1 MKKSRIL
8 SSLSCILLLV
18 FILTFRPVIVIGQS
32 MMPTLKN
39 KSFHLSVNKYVGRLF
54 VHRGSIVAFSTD
66 SSNEITDGKSL
77 IKRVI
82 GIEGDQ
88 IKIRNGE
95 VYVNGSKVDEPYI
108 MEESKEDNFDLTVP
122 KGKMFCMGDNRN
134 NSSDSRL
141 KAIGYIDVK
150 EQLEGVLIF

>member
-1 MKKSRIL
+1 MRTSKIL
-8 SSLSCILLLV
+8 KNLSWFFLLV
-18 FILTFRPVIVIGQS
+18 FILTFRPVIVLGQS

-39 KSFHLSVNKYVGRLF
+39 KSFHLSVNKYVGRLLI
-54 VHRGSIVAFSTD
+54 HRGSIVAFSTD
-66 SSNEITDGKSL
+66 VTNEITGGKSL

-82 GIEGDQ
+82 GTEGDQ

-108 MEESKEDNFDLTVP
+108 MEVSKEDNFDLTVP
-122 KGKMFCMGDNRN
+122 EGKIFCMGDNRN

-141 KAIGYIDVK
+141 KEIGYIDVK
-150 EQLEGVLIF
+150 EQLEGVLVF